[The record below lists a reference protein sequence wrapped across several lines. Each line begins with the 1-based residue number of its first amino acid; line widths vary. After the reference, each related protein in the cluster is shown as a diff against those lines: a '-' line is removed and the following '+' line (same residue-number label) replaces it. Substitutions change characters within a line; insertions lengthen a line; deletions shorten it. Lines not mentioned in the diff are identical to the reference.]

1 MKKVK
6 AIHEY
11 LSEEKITKR
20 VKEMAEE
27 ISKLYG
33 DEPVSLICIL
43 KGSVFFTV
51 ELAKR
56 ITSPVELEFMCVSS
70 YGMDS
75 ESSGIVKITKD
86 LDISIEGKNVLV
98 VEDIIDSGRTLAY
111 LLQNLKTRNPKS
123 LRLCTLLDKPERR
136 VVNVKVDYV
145 GFEIPDEFV
154 VGYGLD
160 YDQKYRNL
168 PYIGYVEIEE

>member
-20 VKEMAEE
+20 IAEIGAE
-27 ISKLYG
+27 ISELYG
-33 DEPVSLICIL
+33 EEPICLICIL
-43 KGSVFFTV
+43 KGSIFFTV

-70 YGMDS
+70 YGDDS
-75 ESSGIVKITKD
+75 KSSGIVKITKD
-86 LDISIEGKNVLV
+86 LDVSIEGKNVLV
-98 VEDIIDSGRTLAY
+98 VEDIIDSGRTLSY

-123 LRLCTLLDKPERR
+123 LRLCTLLDKPDRR
-136 VVNVKVDYV
+136 VAKVDVDYV

-160 YDQKYRNL
+160 YAQKYRNL
-168 PYIGYVEIEE
+168 PYIACVEIEE